1 MWRHCLLLALGG
13 SAVFGEAA
21 DVTKTGSIEESSSN
35 ERKED
40 PKVESGVFSLHSKD
54 FAEALQAHPLLMVC
68 LIIIVPLSKQANH
81 FKYHQDEEQQ
91 SCNDVSHCLCAVMMM
106 FVMTEKFSF

>member
-1 MWRHCLLLALGG
+1 MWRHCILLALGG

-21 DVTKTGSIEESSSN
+21 DVTKPGSIEESSSIE

-40 PKVESGVFSLHSKD
+40 PSVESGVVSLHSKD
-54 FAEALQAHPLLMVC
+54 FAEALQAHPLLMVS
-68 LIIIVPLSKQANH
+68 LIIIVSLSNQS
-81 FKYHQDEEQQ
+81 KYHQDEEQQ

>member
-21 DVTKTGSIEESSSN
+21 DVTKPGSIEESSSN

-54 FAEALQAHPLLMVC
+54 FAEALQAHPLLMVS
-68 LIIIVPLSKQANH
+68 LIIIVFLSN
-81 FKYHQDEEQQ
+81 Q
-91 SCNDVSHCLCAVMMM
+91 S
-106 FVMTEKFSF
+106 K

>member
-21 DVTKTGSIEESSSN
+21 DVTKPGSIEETSSN

-40 PKVESGVFSLHSKD
+40 PSVESGVVSLHGKD
-54 FAEALQAHPLLMVC
+54 FAEALQAHPLLMVS
-68 LIIIVPLSKQANH
+68 LIIIVSLSNQS
-81 FKYHQDEEQQ
+81 KYHQDEEQQ